1 MAILIQGAAYV
12 VRSVERVQRDCD
24 LLIEGNRIAG
34 VGRYDP
40 QPGWEVIDAANCA
53 VIPGL
58 INAHTHLYQNFLKGL
73 NDGVPLVE
81 WCDHVLY
88 PAADVIHADHWLAH
102 DQRLGYAW
110 SLAASL
116 EMIKA
121 GTTCC
126 VNMDMTMDAVFEAWL
141 DIGFRGVGA
150 VTLSDQWIPEQL
162 RRTAEISRAEAL
174 GYVERW
180 HQARRGGPSLLVVL
194 APSTPFLASA
204 DLLRWTREQRDR
216 LGLEV
221 MIHVAET
228 RYEVDYM
235 AREAGTTPLR
245 YLDRLGLVDDRL
257 DAVHCVHVDEADLD
271 LLAERGVVVVH
282 NPKSNMKLGSGIAP
296 VTEMLRRG
304 IPVALANDGS
314 ASNDLLDMFEE
325 MRSAALLQ
333 KVAARDPAVVSA
345 ADVFRMATENGAR
358 ACRIEA
364 GTIDPGLLADVVIVN
379 LRKPHLVPVH
389 DVINSLVY
397 CAKGEDVETTI
408 IDGRIVMRDR
418 KLVTMDEEEILD
430 LAEEWGRDL
439 RRRSLLSELCPDGD
453 G

>member
-1 MAILIQGAAYV
+1 MTILLQGAAYV
-12 VRSVERVQRDCD
+12 VRSVERIERDCD
-24 LLIEGNRIAG
+24 LLIEGNRISG
-34 VGRYDP
+34 VGHYDP
-40 QPGWEVIDAANCA
+40 QPGWDVLDATNCA

-58 INAHTHLYQNFLKGL
+58 VNAHTHLYQNFLKGL

-81 WCDHVLY
+81 WCDHVLF
-88 PAADVIHADHWLAH
+88 PAADVIHTDHWQAH
-102 DQRLGYAW
+102 DERMGYAW

-126 VNMDMTMDAVFEAWL
+126 INMDMTMDAVFQAWL
-141 DIGFRGVGA
+141 DIGFRGAGA
-150 VTLSDQWIPEQL
+150 VTLSDRWIPDQL
-162 RRTAEISRAEAL
+162 RRSPEISRQEAL
-174 GYVERW
+174 DYVERW
-180 HQARRGGPSLLVVL
+180 HQTRSDGPYLQVLL
-194 APSTPFLASA
+194 APSTPFLASRE
-204 DLLRWTREQRDR
+204 LLEWTREQRDR
-216 LGLEV
+216 LGV
-221 MIHVAET
+221 GVQIHVAET
-228 RYEVDYM
+228 RYEIDRV
-235 AREAGTTPLR
+235 AQEAGTSPLR
-245 YLDRLGLVDDRL
+245 YLDQVGLVDDRL
-257 DAVHCVHVDEADLD
+257 SAVHCVHMDEADLE
-271 LLAERGVVVVH
+271 LLAERGVIVVY

-296 VTEMLRRG
+296 VAEMLRRG

-333 KVAARDPAVVSA
+333 KVANEDPSAVSA

-364 GTIDPGLLADVVIVN
+364 GTIDPGRLADLAIVN

-397 CAKGEDVETTI
+397 CVKGEDVETTI

-418 KLVTMDEEEILD
+418 RLVTMDEGEILD
-430 LAEEWGRDL
+430 LAQEWGTKL
-439 RRRSLLSELCPDGD
+439 RRRSLQSELCPKGN